1 MGIGNVEFLK
11 LARENEFFIF
21 RFVFHI
27 FRTILV
33 DSYLRYM

>member
-1 MGIGNVEFLK
+1 MGICNVEFLK
-11 LARENEFFIF
+11 PARENEFFI

-33 DSYLRYM
+33 DSYLQYM